1 MVIILVVEIK
11 SENLKDELL
20 VNIKEEE
27 EEQEQEEEQEEE
39 EGEEEDENNEEEEE
53 VDNEEEEEDI
63 LNNNE
68 NYTQRSFVLSEGIKE
83 EDTDEKWYNLSQLGK

>member
-20 VNIKEEE
+20 VNIKEE
-27 EEQEQEEEQEEE
+27 EEEQEEE